1 MGHNFEK
8 YCKDYKN
15 IENYDKAKAD
25 NFKGWNCHHR
35 KEAELSR
42 KELIALGMYYNR
54 PSDELVFLTISEHTS
69 LHMKGNK
76 YNSGK
81 HLSAEHKNKIS
92 EATKGKNN
100 PMYGKKHSDD
110 AKKKMSEKQKG
121 ENNQAYGKHWFNNG
135 KENKYCYECPDGF
148 VTGMLKRK

>member
-1 MGHNFEK
+1 MKHNFERF
-8 YCKDYKN
+8 CKDYQR

-35 KEAELSR
+35 REAELPR

-54 PSDELVFLTISEHTS
+54 PSDELVFLKISEHTS

-81 HLSAEHKNKIS
+81 HLSAEHKRKIS

-100 PMYGKKHSDD
+100 PMYGKKHRDD
-110 AKKKMSEKQKG
+110 TKKKMSEKQKG
-121 ENNQAYGKHWFNNG
+121 ENNQAYGKHWYNNG
-135 KENKYCYECPDGF
+135 EENKYCYECPEGF
-148 VTGMLKRK
+148 VPGMLKRR